1 MMSKVKT
8 SGRVLHSPEDL
19 LLLLRVYKDQ
29 GRTQEALSILQ
40 AENKGLISTVGQ
52 NSWEIVLQLLEL
64 CGLNGLWDRQMR
76 SSQAMLLN
84 SFEAKPSEVRPKR
97 EFDFGKRGDDWTVW
111 KSFVIGAVHSKS
123 GLTTLVA
130 HIHS

>member
-1 MMSKVKT
+1 MSKTKT

-29 GRTQEALSILQ
+29 GKIQEALSILQ
-40 AENKGLISTVGQ
+40 AEDEGLISTVGQ
-52 NSWEIVLQLLEL
+52 GSWEILLQLLDL

-76 SSQAMLLN
+76 SSQSVLVS
-84 SFEAKPSEVRPKR
+84 SFEAKSTEERPNR
-97 EFDFGKRGDDWTVW
+97 ELDFGERGDDWAVW

-123 GLTTLVA
+123 GLATLVA